1 MIGRHSGSLRTRAI
15 VALNLRARTRWNRYR
30 CSLAARSNPARE
42 MLTEMN
48 PRDGKMSR
56 AWNLYTAFIGRS
68 QGYRGSVMHQL

>member
-1 MIGRHSGSLRTRAI
+1 
-15 VALNLRARTRWNRYR
+15 
-30 CSLAARSNPARE
+30 